1 MNHTEEKFGRETQV
15 IPVDFSG
22 GLEIYTMINDQL
34 SDLDIGVLGEFVND
48 AVRKRDVLLIIS
60 E

>member
-1 MNHTEEKFGRETQV
+1 MNHTEEKFGRETRV

-22 GLEIYTMINDQL
+22 GLEIYTMISDQL
-34 SDLDIGVLGEFVND
+34 SDLDIGVLGEF
-48 AVRKRDVLLIIS
+48 